1 MLVEVVTQE
10 PQALVALRYPLTRIP
25 DEWEIPEVP
34 VPEAVAHDQ
43 LVAYLVAL
51 LTAWAGRTGQDI
63 LVARN
68 LAVRWI
74 ESHPRVGIDPDVAL
88 IDPAPPNPKQLRSL
102 KLWEPGCHAP
112 RLAIEVVSEN
122 HPYKDYVVL
131 PERYSAMGVGELWVL
146 DPGGFG
152 PRRLG
157 GPTLIQQWV
166 RDAGGTLVRSHSGDG
181 PVYSEAVE
189 GWLRADRERG
199 VSISGD
205 ADGAGRWLTGEEEGQ
220 VHAEGRLEAERQR
233 DEARRDAARL
243 EAKLRAAGID
253 PDE

>member
-1 MLVEVVTQE
+1 MLVEAVTQE

-25 DEWEIPEVP
+25 DEWEIPEVS
-34 VPEAVAHDQ
+34 VPESVAHDQ
-43 LVAYLVAL
+43 LLGHLVAL
-51 LTAWAGRTGQDI
+51 LTAWARRTGQDV

-74 ESHPRVGIDPDVAL
+74 KSRPRVGIDPDVAL
-88 IDPAPPNPKQLRSL
+88 IDPAPPDPIRLSSL

-146 DPGGFG
+146 DPGSFG

-157 GPTLIQQWV
+157 GPTLIQQWI
-166 RDAGGTLVRSHSGDG
+166 RDADGTLVRSHSGDG
-181 PVYSEAVE
+181 PVYSAAID
-189 GWLRADRERG
+189 GWLRTDPTRG
-199 VSISGD
+199 VCLSSD
-205 ADGAGRWLTGEEEGQ
+205 ADGTQRWLTGQEQSDELL
-220 VHAEGRLEAERQR
+220 REAEQR
-233 DEARRDAARL
+233 AERL
-243 EAKLRAAGID
+243 AAKLREAGID
-253 PDE
+253 SDE